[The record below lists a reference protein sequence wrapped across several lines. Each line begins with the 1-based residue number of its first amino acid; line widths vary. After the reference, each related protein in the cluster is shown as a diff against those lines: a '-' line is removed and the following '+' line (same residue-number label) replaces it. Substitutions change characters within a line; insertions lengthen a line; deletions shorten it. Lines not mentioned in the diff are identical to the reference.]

1 MRTKQFLG
9 WTLALAVLAV
19 AAYCLGVGWM
29 LSSGVKE
36 MVSVGGPFTRVT
48 LQTRDP
54 LVLDYDGDPRKAFG
68 WGFETVSLA
77 SELGP
82 LPAWIVPP
90 EAGSSDTWMVYTHG
104 IGGRR
109 ENGYRFLSVARP
121 LGITTLL
128 YAYRNDAGAPLAP
141 GGYYTFGLQ
150 EWRDL
155 QVAVQFARSRGA
167 RRIILAAD
175 SMGGAITGQF
185 LRRAPEAAAVS
196 AAVLDAPA
204 LDMRAVLRFFL
215 EQKKLPLTGAVTAV
229 ASGLAPWR
237 VGIDLDETNTLPE
250 FAQRPRFLFD
260 SHGSADGRVPM
271 SVSDE
276 LARLRPDMTYLRS
289 HARHV
294 ESWSEDPARYREAL
308 RGFLQGVL
316 AH

>member
-1 MRTKQFLG
+1 MRSRRVVG
-9 WTLALAVLAV
+9 WGAALAALAVVL
-19 AAYCLGVGWM
+19 YCLGAGWM

-36 MVSVGGPFTRVT
+36 MVSVGGPFTHVT
-48 LQTRDP
+48 LQARDP

-68 WGFETVSLA
+68 WEFETVSIR

-82 LPAWIVPP
+82 LPAWVVPP

-121 LGITTLL
+121 VGITTLL

-155 QVAVQFARSRGA
+155 QSAVQFARSRGA

-185 LRRAPEAAAVS
+185 LRRAPEADAAI

-215 EQKKLPLTGAVTAV
+215 EQKKLPLTDAVTAV
-229 ASGLAPWR
+229 ASALAPWR

-276 LARLRPDMTYLRS
+276 LARLRPDMTYLRT
-289 HARHV
+289 HAPHV
-294 ESWSEDPARYREAL
+294 ESWSENPERYREVL
-308 RGFLQGVL
+308 QGFLEKVL
-316 AH
+316 GS